1 MPFWVSL
8 PAEPPPMIAVA
19 PSEASLPAG
28 VQKKLVGLMRSLHQL
43 AQVGPVKPNGL
54 PPRKPNDPPL
64 PVPPVPVGEPLNV
77 TSDRQE
83 FDINTQT
90 FTAIGNVRVSY
101 AQGELRADRVSVN
114 LLTQDT
120 QAQGNVLF
128 QRGNQIVR
136 GDRLEYNYAKQT
148 GTLTQ
153 ASGAIDL
160 ATLTDPNPRRLPA
173 DTASGSVFL
182 SAITGEAQGGVRRI
196 GFTAEKLIL
205 QEGNRWVAENLRITN
220 DPFSPPE
227 LELITSRATLSPIS
241 PTQSQLD
248 LEAPTLAFD
257 RVFFLPVP
265 INSVTLDQFQRS
277 FSTLVAFDRQDRGGA
292 YVQQSFDV
300 VKNVDFNL
308 RIAPQLLLQ
317 RAFERTG
324 GLFDRDL
331 LGLVVE
337 AQGSLGD
344 GQFITARG
352 SLSSFDF
359 SQLDKNLRFN
369 LRYSRNVFDDHRLD
383 VSYAYRDRLFSGSAG
398 FEDVTNLA
406 GATIT
411 SPNRLLG
418 DTGINLNYQ
427 LSLQIVN
434 AIRADLQ
441 PNTVGT
447 LGRLQSAVA
456 LGRTITLA
464 QGEPLPAEKDAGLRY
479 VPQPIVPSLS
489 AFVGVSGVSAL
500 YTNGANQNVLS
511 GTVGLSIVLGNF
523 SRDFLDYTALSV
535 SYTQSFVAGLSPFRF
550 DRVNDQRVITAEILQ
565 QIYGPLRFGV
575 SQSWNVDT
583 GNLFDATYSL
593 QYDRRTYGIAI
604 RYNPNQ
610 GIGELVLRIS
620 DFNWTQPHSE
630 ITPVQGGI
638 ERQK

>member
-1 MPFWVSL
+1 
-8 PAEPPPMIAVA
+8 MIAVA

-182 SAITGEAQGGVRRI
+182 SAIAREAQGGVRRI

-265 INSVTLDQFQRS
+265 INSVTLDQFQRP

-511 GTVGLSIVLGNF
+511 GTVGLSTVLGNF

-620 DFNWTQPHSE
+620 DLNWTQPHSE

>member
-1 MPFWVSL
+1 MTLWVAPLAAPPPLIAIAPVEGSL
-8 PAEPPPMIAVA
+8 PAQVRKNLA
-19 PSEASLPAG
+19 
-28 VQKKLVGLMRSLHQL
+28 GLMGSLDLL

-64 PVPPVPVGEPLNV
+64 PAPPVPVGEPLNV

-83 FDINTQT
+83 YNINTQT
-90 FTAIGNVRVSY
+90 FTATGNVRVRY

-114 LLTQDT
+114 LITQDT
-120 QAQGNVLF
+120 QAKGNVFF

-136 GDRLEYNYAKQT
+136 GEQLDYNYAKQT

-153 ASGAIDL
+153 ASGVIDL
-160 ATLTDPNPRRLPA
+160 ATLTDLNPRRLPA
-173 DTASGSVFL
+173 DTASGSVFI
-182 SAITGEAQGGVRRI
+182 SAIAGETQGEVRRI
-196 GFTAEKLIL
+196 GFTADKLIL
-205 QEGNRWVAENLRITN
+205 QEGNRWVAENLRVTN
-220 DPFSPPE
+220 DPFAPPE
-227 LELITSRATLSPIS
+227 LELITSRATLTPIS

-265 INSVTLDQFQRS
+265 INSVTLDQFQRP

-300 VKNVDFNL
+300 IRNVDFNL
-308 RIAPQLLLQ
+308 RIAPQLFLQ

-324 GLFDRDL
+324 NLFERDL
-331 LGLVVE
+331 LGLVLE

-344 GQFITARG
+344 GQFIIAKG
-352 SLSSFDF
+352 SLSSFNF

-383 VSYAYRDRLFSGSAG
+383 VTYAYRDRLFSGSAG

-411 SPNRLLG
+411 SPNRTLG
-418 DTGINLNYQ
+418 DSGINLNYQ
-427 LSLQIVN
+427 VSTQIIN

-456 LGRTITLA
+456 LGRNFTLA
-464 QGEPLPAEKDAGLRY
+464 QGTPLPAEKDTGLRY
-479 VPQPIVPSLS
+479 SPQPIVPSLS
-489 AFVGVSGVSAL
+489 AFVGLSGVTSF
-500 YTNGANQNVLS
+500 YSNGANQNVIS
-511 GTVGLSIVLGNF
+511 GTVGLSTVLGNF

-535 SYTQSFVAGLSPFRF
+535 SYTQSFISGLSPFRF
-550 DRVNDQRVITAEILQ
+550 DRVSDQRVLTAQLLQ
-565 QIYGPLRFGV
+565 QLFGPVRFGI

-593 QYDRRTYGIAI
+593 QYDRRTYAVLI

-620 DFNWTQPHSE
+620 DFNWTQPPSE
-630 ITPVQGGI
+630 VTTVQGGL
-638 ERQK
+638 ERQN

>member
-1 MPFWVSL
+1 
-8 PAEPPPMIAVA
+8 MIAVA

-182 SAITGEAQGGVRRI
+182 SAIAGEAQGGVRRI

-265 INSVTLDQFQRS
+265 INSVTLDQFQRP

-511 GTVGLSIVLGNF
+511 GTVGLSTVLGNF

-620 DFNWTQPHSE
+620 DLNWTQPHSE

>member
-1 MPFWVSL
+1 
-8 PAEPPPMIAVA
+8 MIAVA

-182 SAITGEAQGGVRRI
+182 SAIAGEAQGGVRRI

-265 INSVTLDQFQRS
+265 INSVTLDQFQRP

-418 DTGINLNYQ
+418 DTGINLTYQ

-511 GTVGLSIVLGNF
+511 GTVGLSTVLGNF
-523 SRDFLDYTALSV
+523 SQDFLDYTALSV

-620 DFNWTQPHSE
+620 DLNWTQPHSE

>member
-1 MPFWVSL
+1 MTLWVSP
-8 PAEPPPMIAVA
+8 PAEPPPLVA
-19 PSEASLPAG
+19 IVPLEADLPMG
-28 VQKKLVGLMRSLHQL
+28 VQQELAGLMRSLHQL
-43 AQVGPVKPNGL
+43 AQVGPVKPGTL
-54 PPRKPNDPPL
+54 SPRKPNDPL
-64 PVPPVPVGEPLNV
+64 PAPPPIPRGEPLNII
-77 TSDRQE
+77 SDRQE
-83 FDINTQT
+83 YNINTQT
-90 FTAIGNVRVSY
+90 FTAIGNVRVRY

-114 LLTQDT
+114 LITQDT
-120 QAQGNVLF
+120 QAEGNVFF

-136 GDRLEYNYAKQT
+136 GDRLDYNYAKQT

-153 ASGAIDL
+153 AAGAIDL

-173 DTASGSVFL
+173 DTAGGSIFI
-182 SAITGEAQGGVRRI
+182 SAIAGEAQGGVRRI
-196 GFTAEKLIL
+196 GFTADKLIL
-205 QEGNRWVAENLRITN
+205 QEGERWIAENLRITN

-227 LELITSRATLSPIS
+227 LELVTSRATLTPIS
-241 PTQSQLD
+241 PSQSQLE

-265 INSVTLDQFQRS
+265 INSVTLDQFQRP
-277 FSTLVAFDRQDRGGA
+277 FSSLVAFDRQDRGGA

-300 VKNVDFNL
+300 VKNSDFNL

-324 GLFDRDL
+324 SLFDRDL
-331 LGLVVE
+331 LGLVIE

-352 SLSSFDF
+352 SLSSLDF

-369 LRYSRNVFDDHRLD
+369 LRYSRNIFEDHRLD

-411 SPNRLLG
+411 SPTRTLG
-418 DTGINLNYQ
+418 ETGINLNYQ
-427 LSLQIVN
+427 VSTQIVN

-456 LGRTITLA
+456 LGRNFTLA
-464 QGEPLPAEKDAGLRY
+464 EGTPLPAEKDTGLRY
-479 VPQPIVPSLS
+479 SPQPIVPSLS
-489 AFVGVSGVSAL
+489 AFFSLSGVSSL
-500 YTNGANQNVLS
+500 YSNGANQNVMS
-511 GTVGLSIVLGNF
+511 GTVGLSTVLGNF

-535 SYTQSFVAGLSPFRF
+535 SYTQSFVGGLSPFRF
-550 DRVNDQRVITAEILQ
+550 DRVNDPKIITAQLLQ
-565 QIYGPLRFGV
+565 QIYGPLRFGI

-593 QYDRRTYGIAI
+593 QYDRRTYAVLI

-620 DFNWTQPHSE
+620 DFNWTQPPSE
-630 ITPVQGGI
+630 VTNVQGGI
-638 ERQK
+638 ERQN

>member
-1 MPFWVSL
+1 MTLWVAL
-8 PAEPPPMIAVA
+8 PAPPPPLVAIAPVEG
-19 PSEASLPAG
+19 SVPAQ
-28 VQKKLVGLMRSLHQL
+28 VKKDLAGLMRSLDLL

-83 FDINTQT
+83 FDINSQT
-90 FTAIGNVRVSY
+90 FTAIGNVRVRY

-114 LLTQDT
+114 LITRDT

-153 ASGAIDL
+153 AAGAIDL
-160 ATLTDPNPRRLPA
+160 ATLADPNPRRLPA
-173 DTASGSVFL
+173 DTAGGSVFL
-182 SAITGEAQGGVRRI
+182 SALAGEAQGGVRRI
-196 GFTAEKLIL
+196 GFTADKLIL
-205 QEGNRWVAENLRITN
+205 QEGERWVAENLRITN

-227 LELITSRATLSPIS
+227 LELITSRATLTPIS
-241 PTQSQLD
+241 PTQSQLE

-265 INSVTLDQFQRS
+265 VNSLILDQFQRP

-300 VKNVDFNL
+300 IRNVDFNL
-308 RIAPQLLLQ
+308 RVAPQLLIQ

-344 GQFITARG
+344 GQFVTARG
-352 SLSSFDF
+352 SLSSLNF

-383 VSYAYRDRLFSGSAG
+383 VTYAYRDRLFSGSAG

-406 GATIT
+406 GAVIT
-411 SPNRLLG
+411 SPQRTLG
-418 DTGINLNYQ
+418 DSGINLNYQ
-427 LSLQIVN
+427 VSAQIIN

-447 LGRLQSAVA
+447 LGKLQSAVV
-456 LGRTITLA
+456 LGRSITLA
-464 QGEPLPAEKDAGLRY
+464 QGEPLPADKDTGLRY
-479 VPQPIVPSLS
+479 SPQPIVPSLS
-489 AFVGVSGVSAL
+489 VFVGVSGVSAL

-511 GTVGLSIVLGNF
+511 GTLGLSTVLGNF

-535 SYTQSFVAGLSPFRF
+535 SYTQSFIAGLSPFRF

-593 QYDRRTYGIAI
+593 QYDRRTYGVAI

-620 DFNWTQPHSE
+620 DFNWTQPPSE
-630 ITPVQGGI
+630 VTTVQGGL
-638 ERQK
+638 ERQ

>member
-1 MPFWVSL
+1 MTLWVSP
-8 PAEPPPMIAVA
+8 PAEPPPLVAIA
-19 PSEASLPAG
+19 PLEADLPVR
-28 VQKKLVGLMRSLHQL
+28 VQKELVGLMRSLQQL
-43 AQVGPVKPNGL
+43 AQVGPVKPGTL
-54 PPRKPNDPPL
+54 PPRKPNDPL
-64 PVPPVPVGEPLNV
+64 PAPPPIPQGEPLNV

-83 FDINTQT
+83 YNINTQT
-90 FTAIGNVRVSY
+90 FTAIGNVRVRY

-114 LLTQDT
+114 LITQDT
-120 QAQGNVLF
+120 QAEGNVFF
-128 QRGNQIVR
+128 QRGNQVVR
-136 GDRLEYNYAKQT
+136 GDRLDYNYAKQT

-153 ASGAIDL
+153 AAGAIDL

-173 DTASGSVFL
+173 DTAGGSIFI
-182 SAITGEAQGGVRRI
+182 SAIAGEAQGGVRRI
-196 GFTAEKLIL
+196 GFTADKLIL
-205 QEGNRWVAENLRITN
+205 QEGERWIADNLRITN

-227 LELITSRATLSPIS
+227 LELITSRATLTPIS

-265 INSVTLDQFQRS
+265 INSVTLDQFQRP
-277 FSTLVAFDRQDRGGA
+277 FSSLVAFDRQDRGGA
-292 YVQQSFDV
+292 YFQQSFDV
-300 VKNVDFNL
+300 VKNSDFNL

-324 GLFDRDL
+324 SLFERDL
-331 LGLVVE
+331 LGLVIE

-352 SLSSFDF
+352 SLSSLDF

-369 LRYSRNVFDDHRLD
+369 LRYSRNIFEDHRLD

-411 SPNRLLG
+411 SPTRTLG
-418 DTGINLNYQ
+418 ETGINLNYQ
-427 LSLQIVN
+427 VSTQIIN

-441 PNTVGT
+441 PSTVGT
-447 LGRLQSAVA
+447 LGKFQSAVV
-456 LGRTITLA
+456 LGRSITLA
-464 QGEPLPAEKDAGLRY
+464 QGEPLPADKDTGLRY
-479 VPQPIVPSLS
+479 SPQPIVPSLS
-489 AFVGVSGVSAL
+489 AFVGISGVSAL

-511 GTVGLSIVLGNF
+511 GTLGLSTVLGNF

-550 DRVNDQRVITAEILQ
+550 DRVSDPKIITAQLQQ
-565 QIYGPLRFGV
+565 QIYGPLRFGI

-593 QYDRRTYGIAI
+593 QYDRRTYGVAI

-620 DFNWTQPHSE
+620 DFNWTQPPSE
-630 ITPVQGGI
+630 VTNVQGGI
-638 ERQK
+638 ERQN

>member
-1 MPFWVSL
+1 
-8 PAEPPPMIAVA
+8 
-19 PSEASLPAG
+19 
-28 VQKKLVGLMRSLHQL
+28 
-43 AQVGPVKPNGL
+43 
-54 PPRKPNDPPL
+54 
-64 PVPPVPVGEPLNV
+64 
-77 TSDRQE
+77 
-83 FDINTQT
+83 
-90 FTAIGNVRVSY
+90 
-101 AQGELRADRVSVN
+101 
-114 LLTQDT
+114 
-120 QAQGNVLF
+120 
-128 QRGNQIVR
+128 
-136 GDRLEYNYAKQT
+136 
-148 GTLTQ
+148 
-153 ASGAIDL
+153 
-160 ATLTDPNPRRLPA
+160 
-173 DTASGSVFL
+173 
-182 SAITGEAQGGVRRI
+182 
-196 GFTAEKLIL
+196 
-205 QEGNRWVAENLRITN
+205 
-220 DPFSPPE
+220 
-227 LELITSRATLSPIS
+227 
-241 PTQSQLD
+241 
-248 LEAPTLAFD
+248 
-257 RVFFLPVP
+257 
-265 INSVTLDQFQRS
+265 
-277 FSTLVAFDRQDRGGA
+277 
-292 YVQQSFDV
+292 VQQSFDV

-418 DTGINLNYQ
+418 DTGINLTYQ

-489 AFVGVSGVSAL
+489 AFVGVSGVFAL

-511 GTVGLSIVLGNF
+511 GTVGLSTVLGNF
-523 SRDFLDYTALSV
+523 SQDFLDYTALSV

-620 DFNWTQPHSE
+620 DLNWTQPHSE

>member
-1 MPFWVSL
+1 
-8 PAEPPPMIAVA
+8 
-19 PSEASLPAG
+19 
-28 VQKKLVGLMRSLHQL
+28 
-43 AQVGPVKPNGL
+43 
-54 PPRKPNDPPL
+54 
-64 PVPPVPVGEPLNV
+64 
-77 TSDRQE
+77 
-83 FDINTQT
+83 
-90 FTAIGNVRVSY
+90 
-101 AQGELRADRVSVN
+101 
-114 LLTQDT
+114 
-120 QAQGNVLF
+120 
-128 QRGNQIVR
+128 
-136 GDRLEYNYAKQT
+136 
-148 GTLTQ
+148 
-153 ASGAIDL
+153 
-160 ATLTDPNPRRLPA
+160 
-173 DTASGSVFL
+173 
-182 SAITGEAQGGVRRI
+182 
-196 GFTAEKLIL
+196 
-205 QEGNRWVAENLRITN
+205 
-220 DPFSPPE
+220 
-227 LELITSRATLSPIS
+227 
-241 PTQSQLD
+241 
-248 LEAPTLAFD
+248 
-257 RVFFLPVP
+257 
-265 INSVTLDQFQRS
+265 
-277 FSTLVAFDRQDRGGA
+277 
-292 YVQQSFDV
+292 
-300 VKNVDFNL
+300 
-308 RIAPQLLLQ
+308 
-317 RAFERTG
+317 
-324 GLFDRDL
+324 
-331 LGLVVE
+331 
-337 AQGSLGD
+337 
-344 GQFITARG
+344 
-352 SLSSFDF
+352 
-359 SQLDKNLRFN
+359 
-369 LRYSRNVFDDHRLD
+369 
-383 VSYAYRDRLFSGSAG
+383 
-398 FEDVTNLA
+398 
-406 GATIT
+406 
-411 SPNRLLG
+411 LG

>member
-1 MPFWVSL
+1 
-8 PAEPPPMIAVA
+8 
-19 PSEASLPAG
+19 
-28 VQKKLVGLMRSLHQL
+28 
-43 AQVGPVKPNGL
+43 
-54 PPRKPNDPPL
+54 
-64 PVPPVPVGEPLNV
+64 VGEPLNV

-182 SAITGEAQGGVRRI
+182 SAIAGEAQGGVRRI

-265 INSVTLDQFQRS
+265 INSVTLDQFQRP

-511 GTVGLSIVLGNF
+511 GTVGLSTVLGNF

-620 DFNWTQPHSE
+620 DLNWTQPHSE

>member
-1 MPFWVSL
+1 
-8 PAEPPPMIAVA
+8 
-19 PSEASLPAG
+19 
-28 VQKKLVGLMRSLHQL
+28 MRSLHQL

-153 ASGAIDL
+153 ASGAINL

-182 SAITGEAQGGVRRI
+182 SAIAGEAQGGVRRI

-265 INSVTLDQFQRS
+265 INSVTLDQFQRP

-511 GTVGLSIVLGNF
+511 GTVGLSTVLGNF
-523 SRDFLDYTALSV
+523 SQDFLDYTALSV

-610 GIGELVLRIS
+610 GIGVLVLRIS

>member
-1 MPFWVSL
+1 MTLWVYP
-8 PAEPPPMIAVA
+8 PAEPPPLVAIAPLAADVPVA
-19 PSEASLPAG
+19 
-28 VQKKLVGLMRSLHQL
+28 VQQELAGLMRSLQQL
-43 AQVGPVKPNGL
+43 AQVGPVKPGTL
-54 PPRKPNDPPL
+54 PPRKPNDPL
-64 PVPPVPVGEPLNV
+64 PAPPPIPRGEPLNV

-83 FDINTQT
+83 YNINTQT
-90 FTAIGNVRVSY
+90 FTAIGNVRVRY
-101 AQGELRADRVSVN
+101 AQAELRADRVSVN
-114 LLTQDT
+114 LITQDT
-120 QAQGNVLF
+120 QAEGNVFF

-136 GDRLEYNYAKQT
+136 GDRLDYNYAKQT

-173 DTASGSVFL
+173 DTAGGSIFI
-182 SAITGEAQGGVRRI
+182 SAIAGETQGGVRRI
-196 GFTAEKLIL
+196 GFTADKLIL
-205 QEGNRWVAENLRITN
+205 QEGERWIAENLRITN

-227 LELITSRATLSPIS
+227 LELITSRATLTPIS

-257 RVFFLPVP
+257 RAFFLPVP
-265 INSVTLDQFQRS
+265 INSVTLDQFQRP
-277 FSTLVAFDRQDRGGA
+277 FSSLVAFDRQDRGGA
-292 YVQQSFDV
+292 YFQQSFDV
-300 VKNVDFNL
+300 VKNSDFNL

-324 GLFDRDL
+324 SLFERDL
-331 LGLVVE
+331 LGLVIE

-344 GQFITARG
+344 GQFISARG
-352 SLSSFDF
+352 SLSSLDF

-369 LRYSRNVFDDHRLD
+369 LRYSRNIFEDHRLD
-383 VSYAYRDRLFSGSAG
+383 VTYAYRDRLFSGSAG

-411 SPNRLLG
+411 SPTRTLG
-418 DTGINLNYQ
+418 DSGINLNYQ
-427 LSLQIVN
+427 VSTQIVN

-456 LGRTITLA
+456 LGRNFTLA
-464 QGEPLPAEKDAGLRY
+464 QGTPLPAEKDTGLRY
-479 VPQPIVPSLS
+479 SPQPIVPSLS
-489 AFVGVSGVSAL
+489 AFVGLSGVSAL
-500 YTNGANQNVLS
+500 YSNGANQNVIS
-511 GTVGLSIVLGNF
+511 GTVGLSTVLGNF
-523 SRDFLDYTALSV
+523 SKDFLDYTALSV
-535 SYTQSFVAGLSPFRF
+535 SYTQSFISGLSPFRF
-550 DRVNDQRVITAEILQ
+550 DRVSDEKIITAQLLQ
-565 QIYGPLRFGV
+565 QIYGPLRFGI

-593 QYDRRTYGIAI
+593 QYDRRTYAVLI

-620 DFNWTQPHSE
+620 DFNWTQPPSE
-630 ITPVQGGI
+630 VTNVQGGI
-638 ERQK
+638 ERQN